1 MHQVVAGRGN
11 ASARCRRSLEIRADV
26 IAVGYLHLYVL
37 ARFVLPPVE
46 FTIRYHEPDKHDLP
60 SGAAVDY
67 LFIGLAKQR
76 ETARGGLGGGDQVG
90 ADSLGEARA

>member
-1 MHQVVAGRGN
+1 VATPPRAAEGALR
-11 ASARCRRSLEIRADV
+11 SAPMLSRWV
-26 IAVGYLHLYVL
+26 ISIDVL

-46 FTIRYHEPDKHDLP
+46 FTIRHHEPDKHDLP

-67 LFIGLAKQR
+67 LFIRLAKQR